1 MRVDELVGTPA
12 DQQGSASGVGSLPPL
27 SNSGA
32 QTKQQMSNMNSQQAG
47 AGNGQSMGQPDAN
60 SPQTQ
65 KAKQQQKKQ
74 IQTQIKS
81 TQQQLKQ
88 LQQQLASI
96 K

>member
-12 DQQGSASGVGSLPPL
+12 DQQGASGVGALPPL
-27 SNSGA
+27 SKSGGQMA
-32 QTKQQMSNMNSQQAG
+32 QQASNMNSQQ

-60 SPQTQ
+60 SPQAQ

>member
-12 DQQGSASGVGSLPPL
+12 DQQGNVAKPVAGGGTVPP
-27 SNSGA
+27 
-32 QTKQQMSNMNSQQAG
+32 QQ
-47 AGNGQSMGQPDAN
+47 GQPMGQPDAN
-60 SPQTQ
+60 SPEAQ
-65 KAKQQQKKQ
+65 KAKQEQKKQ

-81 TQQQLKQ
+81 TQMQLKQ